1 MWFVFMYV
9 KQDQTF
15 FFLQAQSKWRVEYSE
30 ARKGHGVEQGREVII
45 IDR

>member
-1 MWFVFMYV
+1 MVCV
-9 KQDQTF
+9 HVRKARSDF